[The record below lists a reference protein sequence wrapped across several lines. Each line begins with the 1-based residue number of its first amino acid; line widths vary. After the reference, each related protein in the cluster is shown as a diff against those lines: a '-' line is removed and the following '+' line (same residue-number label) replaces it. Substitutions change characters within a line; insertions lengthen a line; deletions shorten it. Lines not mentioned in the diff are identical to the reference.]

1 MFVTKQSA
9 KHNNGHHQV
18 VVAGA
23 AAKHSNG
30 NDKSAAAAAPKK
42 LLLHALPP
50 PVKKASMGSIVY
62 GAKGKGEDTARLV
75 KEAIDA
81 GFRHIATVRFVCKYL

>member
-30 NDKSAAAAAPKK
+30 NDKSAAAAPKK